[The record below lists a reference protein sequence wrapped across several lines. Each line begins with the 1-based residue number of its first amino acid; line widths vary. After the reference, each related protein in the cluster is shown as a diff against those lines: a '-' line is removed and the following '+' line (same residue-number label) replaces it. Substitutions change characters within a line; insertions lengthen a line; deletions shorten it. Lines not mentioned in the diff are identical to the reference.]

1 MKRTMTNL
9 MIAAAM
15 LVAAAGSSRALTTAN
30 DRPTLDNKSIV
41 NVKATA
47 TLEQRLDSSDIQKS
61 DSLSPKHP
69 DAPVLV
75 APNCSTCGKIIQQF
89 QDYLPLYLTTL
100 GFLFL

>member
-1 MKRTMTNL
+1 MTNL

-15 LVAAAGSSRALTTAN
+15 MVVAAGSALALTTAN
-30 DRPTLDNKSIV
+30 DRPTFDKSIV
-41 NVKATA
+41 DVKATA
-47 TLEQRLDSSDIQKS
+47 TLEQRLDNSDIQKS

-75 APNCSTCGKIIQQF
+75 APGGCPRGCGSYSVFQQF
-89 QDYLPLYLTTL
+89 QDYLSVYTSL